1 MDAFGYS
8 TLPEYVMSNK
18 VSTRKISEFNISA
31 NLRSHADFLVDF
43 RTRYYRDLDTGCW
56 IWLSAGAPGKYG
68 FRYGAMVLQ
77 GKTIRATKYSYEN
90 FIGPVQDGMLLCH
103 KCDNPPC
110 VNPGHL
116 FIGTAEDNTQDKVNK
131 DRHLWGEKHPKA
143 KLTKD
148 KVEEIRYMIA
158 SGLGVSEVG
167 RMMRIPKQR
176 ISEISNYK
184 RWKRMTD

>member
-1 MDAFGYS
+1 
-8 TLPEYVMSNK
+8 
-18 VSTRKISEFNISA
+18 
-31 NLRSHADFLVDF
+31 
-43 RTRYYRDLDTGCW
+43 
-56 IWLSAGAPGKYG
+56 
-68 FRYGAMVLQ
+68 
-77 GKTIRATKYSYEN
+77 
-90 FIGPVQDGMLLCH
+90 
-103 KCDNPPC
+103 
-110 VNPGHL
+110 VNPVHL
-116 FIGTAEDNTQDKVNK
+116 FIGTAEYNTQDKVNK